1 MTQIH
6 QINDIDV
13 HRITS
18 GQVITDLTTAVKE
31 LVDNSIDANA
41 SQIEI
46 IFKDYGLESIECSD
60 NGDGIDPSNYEF
72 LALKHYTSKIAKF
85 QDVAKVQTLG
95 FRGGP
100 IFFMW
105 HS

>member
-1 MTQIH
+1 MTRIN

-46 IFKDYGLESIECSD
+46 TFKDYGLESIECS
-60 NGDGIDPSNYEF
+60 
-72 LALKHYTSKIAKF
+72 
-85 QDVAKVQTLG
+85 
-95 FRGGP
+95 R
-100 IFFMW
+100 
-105 HS
+105 